1 METESKKIRER
12 IDTEKKLFIE
22 QLRKTPVI
30 SVVCERIN
38 IGRATAYRWA
48 EKDKKFWADVQ
59 EALSEGTEMVN
70 DMAVSALISSIAE
83 KNLGAVKFWLSNKS
97 KDFSPKLEVST
108 NQERQKVQSLTK
120 EQEDLIRKA
129 VILSAPSEEETE
141 DEK

>member
-12 IDTEKKLFIE
+12 IATEKKLFIE
-22 QLRKTPVI
+22 QLRKTPVF
-30 SVVCERIN
+30 SVVCERVN
-38 IGRATAYRWA
+38 IGRATAYRWVA
-48 EKDKKFWADVQ
+48 KDKKFQVDVQ
-59 EALSEGTEMVN
+59 KALSEGTEMIN
-70 DMAVSALISSIAE
+70 DMAISALISSIAD

-108 NQERQKVQSLTK
+108 NQEKQKVQSLSK

-129 VILSAPSEEETE
+129 VMLVAPIEEEIE